1 MLGGSTN
8 DLSMKILE
16 LASRNEVLARR
27 MEEAKSLEELVQL
40 LNENGF
46 DVTAEELEA
55 AASPNAGVELSEDE
69 LDAVAG
75 GDHCFCVAGSG
86 GEDGEHE
93 DVYHRGT
100 KAKEKTCVCV
110 GVGLASSDTDPFR
123 CFCIIIGTGDKSSRS
138 KTSQDRGAARNELH
152 PRIWTEK

>member
-1 MLGGSTN
+1 MN

-16 LASRNEVLARR
+16 LVSGNEVLARR

-40 LNENGF
+40 LNENGL
-46 DVTAEELEA
+46 DATAEELEA

-75 GDHCFCVAGSG
+75 GDHCFCVAGGG

-100 KAKEKTCVCV
+100 KAKEKTCACV
-110 GVGLASSDTDPFR
+110 GVGFASSDTDPFR
-123 CFCIIIGTGDKSSRS
+123 CFCIIIGTGDKS
-138 KTSQDRGAARNELH
+138 
-152 PRIWTEK
+152 